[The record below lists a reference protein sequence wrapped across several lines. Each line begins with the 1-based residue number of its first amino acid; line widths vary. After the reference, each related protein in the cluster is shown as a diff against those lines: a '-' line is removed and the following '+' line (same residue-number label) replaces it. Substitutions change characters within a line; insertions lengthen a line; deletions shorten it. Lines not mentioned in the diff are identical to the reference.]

1 MNTSKTVFLNAIRP
15 PWPRKVLLFHRIRS
29 YCLFGIKAVPVSV
42 EVDASQGLPGF
53 TLVGLPDNAV
63 RESRERVVSAIRSI
77 DKVVTGFRTTV
88 NLSPADLRKEGSALD
103 LPLAIGLLVA
113 TGEIEVPD
121 LERLVFVGELSLD
134 GLLKPV
140 RGVLSVAMSLPDR
153 KRDVLVVPRGNERE
167 VRLVEGVRY
176 VCADSLKECVGV
188 LEKGAVS
195 KAVSAAGL
203 AAAHGAERGAGQGYA
218 CIQGIPDFKNVIG
231 MEGVKRALE
240 VAAAGAHNFLLV
252 GSPGAGKSLCAK
264 CLPGILPEMTD
275 EEILETTRIHSC
287 ARAAGDM
294 ECFKPVMVRP
304 IRTPHHSASMVS
316 LVGGGVHLR
325 PGEAS
330 MAHNGV
336 LFLDELPEF
345 NRSVLEALREPMEE
359 GLISVSRASGTV
371 VWPARFMMG
380 AAMNPCPCGYAM
392 DAKRNCTCLPEARKR
407 YQEKISGPLLD
418 RIDIQVS
425 VPSVEASQFASGA
438 TISETSADIRKR
450 VCEARALQRDR
461 FKNLPFKTNAEM
473 SSEAAKSFCRLS
485 AATERF
491 AISAADKMGLSAR
504 GYFRLLKVGRTI
516 ADLRGAPAVEIL
528 DLSEALRYRSFRS

>member
-1 MNTSKTVFLNAIRP
+1 MFR
-15 PWPRKVLLFHRIRS
+15 RIRS

-103 LPLAIGLLVA
+103 LPLAVGLLVA
-113 TGEIEVPD
+113 TGEVEIPQ

-140 RGVLSVAMSLPDR
+140 RGVLSIAMAVAAAEDGLNHN
-153 KRDVLVVPRGNERE
+153 VLVIPRANERE
-167 VRLVEGVRY
+167 ASLVEGLRY
-176 VCADSLKECVGV
+176 VCADTLKECVEA
-188 LEKGAVS
+188 LEAGAFGR
-195 KAVSAAGL
+195 AVRAAGL
-203 AAAHGAERGAGQGYA
+203 VAQQSWRSSGD
-218 CIQGIPDFKNVIG
+218 IPDFKNVVG

-252 GSPGAGKSLCAK
+252 GSPGAGKTLCAK
-264 CLPGILPEMTD
+264 CLPGILPEMT
-275 EEILETTRIHSC
+275 EVEILETTRIHSC
-287 ARAAGDM
+287 ARNLGELED
-294 ECFKPVMVRP
+294 FRPVVVRP
-304 IRTPHHSASMVS
+304 IRAPHHSASMVS
-316 LVGGGVHLR
+316 LVGGGSRLK

-330 MAHNGV
+330 LAHNGL

-345 NRSVLEALREPMEE
+345 NRTVLEALREPMEE
-359 GLISVSRASGTV
+359 GSISVSRASGTV

-392 DAKRNCTCLPEARKR
+392 DPKKACTCLPEARKR

-425 VPSVEASQFASGA
+425 VPPVEASLFGGGS
-438 TISETSADIRKR
+438 TSESSEMIRQR
-450 VCEARALQRDR
+450 VCEARNIQRERFCQTR
-461 FKNLPFKTNAEM
+461 FKSNAEM
-473 SSEAAKSFCRLS
+473 TSEFAKESCCMSLT
-485 AATERF
+485 TERF

-504 GYFRLLKVGRTI
+504 GYYRLLKVGRTI
-516 ADLRGAPAVEIL
+516 ADLRHSPAVEVE

>member
-1 MNTSKTVFLNAIRP
+1 MFR
-15 PWPRKVLLFHRIRS
+15 RIRS
-29 YCLFGIKAVPVSV
+29 YCLFGIKAVPVCV

-77 DKVVTGFRTTV
+77 GKVVTGFRTTV

-113 TGEIEVPD
+113 TEEIEVPE

-140 RGVLSVAMSLPDR
+140 RGVLSIAMDLVADTNS
-153 KRDVLVVPRGNERE
+153 VLVIPRANERE
-167 VRLVEGVRY
+167 AAMVDGIRY
-176 VCADSLKECVGV
+176 VCADTLDECVKQ
-188 LEKGAVS
+188 LEAGAVS
-195 KAVSAAGL
+195 KSVRSAGL
-203 AAAHGAERGAGQGYA
+203 KKLRDEKEFFDV
-218 CIQGIPDFKNVIG
+218 PDFKNVVG

-252 GSPGAGKSLCAK
+252 GSPGAGKTLCAK
-264 CLPGILPEMTD
+264 CLPGILPAMTD
-275 EEILETTRIHSC
+275 AEILETTRIHSC
-287 ARAAGDM
+287 ARLLGASDD
-294 ECFKPVMVRP
+294 FKPVLHRP
-304 IRTPHHSASMVS
+304 IRMPHHSASMVS
-316 LVGGGVHLR
+316 LVGGGGRLR

-330 MAHNGV
+330 LAHNGL

-345 NRSVLEALREPMEE
+345 NRAVLEALREPMEE
-359 GLISVSRASGTV
+359 GAITVSRISGSV

-380 AAMNPCPCGYAM
+380 AAMNPCPCGYSM
-392 DAKRNCTCLPEARKR
+392 DPRRSCTCLPDARKR

-425 VPSVEASQFASGA
+425 VPPVEVEQFAGSSTA
-438 TISETSADIRKR
+438 ESSAEIRKR
-450 VCEARALQRDR
+450 VYAARAIQQER
-461 FKNLPFKTNAEM
+461 FEGTTFKSNAEM
-473 SSEAAKSFCRLS
+473 TSEFAKESCKMTK
-485 AATERF
+485 ATERF
-491 AISAADKMGLSAR
+491 AISAADKMNLSAR
-504 GYFRLLKVGRTI
+504 GYYRLLKVARTI
-516 ADLRGAPAVEIL
+516 ADLRHGESVEIL

>member
-1 MNTSKTVFLNAIRP
+1 MFR
-15 PWPRKVLLFHRIRS
+15 RIRS

-103 LPLAIGLLVA
+103 LPLAVGLLVA

-121 LERLVFVGELSLD
+121 LDKLVFAGELSLD

-140 RGVLSVAMSLPDR
+140 RGALSIAMTLDR
-153 KRDVLVVPRGNERE
+153 KSDSILVIPSANEPE
-167 VRLVEGVRY
+167 VSLVEGLRY
-176 VCADSLKECVGV
+176 VCASSLKECVEI
-188 LEKGAVS
+188 LEAGACNR
-195 KAVSAAGL
+195 AVWAAGL
-203 AAAHGAERGAGQGYA
+203 KSRIKSPMGGCVSVGHDV
-218 CIQGIPDFKNVIG
+218 PDFKNVVG
-231 MEGVKRALE
+231 MDGVKRALE

-252 GSPGAGKSLCAK
+252 GSPGAGKTLCAK
-264 CLPGILPEMTD
+264 CLPGILPEMSD
-275 EEILETTRIHSC
+275 DEILETTRIHSC
-287 ARAAGDM
+287 AQTSGDLSS
-294 ECFKPVMVRP
+294 FRPVTVRP
-304 IRTPHHSASMVS
+304 FRSPHHSASMVS
-316 LVGGGVHLR
+316 LVGGGSRLK

-330 MAHNGV
+330 LAHNGV

-345 NRSVLEALREPMEE
+345 NRSVLEALREPMED
-359 GLISVSRASGTV
+359 GSISVSRISGTV

-380 AAMNPCPCGYAM
+380 AAMNPCPCGYSM
-392 DAKRNCTCLPEARKR
+392 DPKRACTCLPEARKR
-407 YQEKISGPLLD
+407 YQERISGPLLD

-425 VPSVEASQFASGA
+425 VPPVDTSLFAG
-438 TISETSADIRKR
+438 SACGESSAVIRQR
-450 VCEARALQRDR
+450 VLEARAIQRER
-461 FKNLPFKTNAEM
+461 FKGTNFKSNAEM
-473 SSEAAKSFCRLS
+473 SSEFARESCKLTSQ
-485 AATERF
+485 TENF

-504 GYFRLLKVGRTI
+504 GYYRLLKVSRTI
-516 ADLRGAPAVEIL
+516 ADLREASQVNIN

>member
-1 MNTSKTVFLNAIRP
+1 M
-15 PWPRKVLLFHRIRS
+15 
-29 YCLFGIKAVPVSV
+29 SV

-140 RGVLSVAMSLPDR
+140 RGVLSVAMSLPDP
-153 KRDVLVVPRGNERE
+153 KRDVLVIPRGNEHE
-167 VRLVEGVRY
+167 ASLVEGVRY
-176 VCADSLKECVGV
+176 VCADSLKDCVEI
-188 LEKGAVS
+188 LETGAVS
-195 KAVSAAGL
+195 RAVSAAGL
-203 AAAHGAERGAGQGYA
+203 TSAYVKSCGSLRDV
-218 CIQGIPDFKNVIG
+218 PDFKNVVG
-231 MEGVKRALE
+231 MEEVKRALE

-264 CLPGILPEMTD
+264 CLPGILPEMT
-275 EEILETTRIHSC
+275 EIEILETTRIHSC
-287 ARAAGDM
+287 ARTAGDL
-294 ECFKPVMVRP
+294 EDFRPVMARP

-316 LVGGGVHLR
+316 LVGGGVRLR

-330 MAHNGV
+330 LAHNGV

-359 GLISVSRASGTV
+359 GFISVSRASGTIT
-371 VWPARFMMG
+371 WPARFMMG

-392 DAKRNCTCLPEARKR
+392 DTKRSCSCLPEARKR

-425 VPSVEASQFASGA
+425 VPTMDMNEFSSRRTVAES
-438 TISETSADIRKR
+438 SADIRRR
-450 VCEARALQRDR
+450 VCAAREIQRAR
-461 FKNLPFKTNAEM
+461 FRGRSFKTNAEM
-473 SSEAAKSFCRLS
+473 SSEMTKLACAMT

-491 AISAADKMGLSAR
+491 SISAADKLGLSAR

-516 ADLRGAPAVEIL
+516 ADLRGAETVEVL